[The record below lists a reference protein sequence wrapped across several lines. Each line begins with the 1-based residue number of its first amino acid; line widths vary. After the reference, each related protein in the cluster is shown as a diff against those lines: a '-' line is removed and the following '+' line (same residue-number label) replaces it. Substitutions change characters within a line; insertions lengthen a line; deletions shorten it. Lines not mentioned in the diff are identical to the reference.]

1 MDMTKEEVV
10 SMMLESINSDNLEL
24 GLKSGLNEEDLRAQI
39 EQSQMSLNFMLASIY
54 DKLKDSGIIA

>member
-1 MDMTKEEVV
+1 MTKEEVV